1 MNDEPGTSATDA
13 KVSAAA
19 ETTADG
25 DRPTVLL
32 VEETARI
39 DKRSEVV
46 GRVRVQTRTVVREE
60 IAAADLASESVAVV
74 RVPVGREVDAV
85 PEVRTEGEVTIV
97 PVVEEVLVVET
108 RLVLKE
114 EIHIRRTRSVE
125 RFETPVVLRR
135 QDASV
140 DRFADDPHGDADDQ
154 HGNADDQHGN
164 EET

>member
-1 MNDEPGTSATDA
+1 MRPDRIADER
-13 KVSAAA
+13 AAA
-19 ETTADG
+19 VPAHPEGEDAT
-25 DRPTVLL
+25 L
-32 VEETARI
+32 VVAEEALRVN
-39 DKRSEVV
+39 KRDVV
-46 GRVRVQTRTVVREE
+46 TGRVRVRTRTTSREA
-60 IAAADLASESVAVV
+60 IAAADLAGETVEVV
-74 RVPVGREVDAV
+74 RKAVDREIDAV
-85 PEVRTEGEVTIV
+85 PEVRTEGDVTIV

-140 DRFADDPHGDADDQ
+140 DRLADDET
-154 HGNADDQHGN
+154 GN